1 MSLWAQS
8 DSSNAAPKFSG
19 VSTGIAANANGAA
32 LFGNTQIGAF
42 QTTHKGTVGIFG
54 VDTTEQSVSATS
66 NTHPQH
72 AGWVVVTK
80 GTGPIATISAN
91 ANSYSPDGNVYLT
104 FTGGGTGTTAANAQI
119 ITNGAG
125 LITSI
130 SLNSG
135 GNYERAPVVGTV
147 ANSNVAI
154 TITMGGRAGRV
165 QTETLVAMGTIGTQ
179 GVADA
184 SDDAIFPDA

>member
-1 MSLWAQS
+1 MSLWTKS
-8 DSSNAAPKFSG
+8 DASAGAPKHPGVAAVGNASG
-19 VSTGIAANANGAA
+19 SS
-32 LFGNTQIGAF
+32 LFGNTQIAAF
-42 QTTHKGTVGIFG
+42 NTDVKNTVGIFG
-54 VDTTEQSVSATS
+54 VDTTEQTVSASS

-72 AGWVVVTK
+72 AGWVLVKK

-104 FTGGGTGTTAANAQI
+104 FTNGGTGTTAANAQI
-119 ITNGAG
+119 ITNGAKA
-125 LITSI
+125 ITGI
-130 SLNSG
+130 TLNSG
-135 GNYERAPVVGTV
+135 GNYSEAPVVGTV

-165 QTETLVAMGTIGTQ
+165 QTETLVATGTIGTA
-179 GVADA
+179 GTADA